1 MKVFK
6 HIGMLLISL
15 LLLASCG
22 SKQDTDKIVVVSR
35 EEGSGT
41 RGAFIELLKIEEK
54 NSDGV
59 KVDHTTLSAVTTNST
74 AIMLTTVANDK
85 VAIGHS
91 SLGALNK
98 TVKTVTIDGASA
110 TVENIKS
117 GQYKIA
123 RSFNIV
129 TLATVSPETQDFI
142 NYILSQDGQ
151 AVVEKPVIFQLTTPN
166 HIKP

>member
-1 MKVFK
+1 
-6 HIGMLLISL
+6 
-15 LLLASCG
+15 
-22 SKQDTDKIVVVSR
+22 
-35 EEGSGT
+35 
-41 RGAFIELLKIEEK
+41 
-54 NSDGV
+54 
-59 KVDHTTLSAVTTNST
+59 
-74 AIMLTTVANDK
+74 MLTTVANDK